1 MGGEPIDVVV
11 ICNGQLFCVPAGT
24 GVLLG
29 YTESSRIGCV
39 SY

>member
-1 MGGEPIDVVV
+1 MGGEPIEMVV

-29 YTESSRIGCV
+29 YAEGSRIRCV